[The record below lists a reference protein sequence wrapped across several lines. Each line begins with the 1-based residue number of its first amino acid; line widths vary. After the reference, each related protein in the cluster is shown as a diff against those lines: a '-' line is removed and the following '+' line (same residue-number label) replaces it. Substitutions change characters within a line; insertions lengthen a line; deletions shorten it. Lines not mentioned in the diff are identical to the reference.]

1 MTMKSF
7 GFSLSSC
14 SIQGN
19 KTGHYVVILSMLELL
34 EIGCRLLN
42 DAATI
47 ISLWQIDAS

>member
-34 EIGCRLLN
+34 EIDCRLLN

-47 ISLWQIDAS
+47 ISL